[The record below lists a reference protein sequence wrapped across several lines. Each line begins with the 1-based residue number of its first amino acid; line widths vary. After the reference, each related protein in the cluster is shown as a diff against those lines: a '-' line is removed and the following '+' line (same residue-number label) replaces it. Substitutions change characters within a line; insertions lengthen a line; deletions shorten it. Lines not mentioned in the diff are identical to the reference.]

1 MKWIKKFNESKFTE
15 FDNILND
22 VKDMCIDFG
31 DLGLDYKVM
40 VKNYN
45 AQEKIQ
51 AQIAI
56 GGEIISKEI
65 DNKKV
70 YVKNPV
76 NIEFYK
82 YILIEITDT
91 SYGFE
96 TDREEFNSI
105 LSRIKD
111 YIESQGNIFLVSRY
125 DENDNY
131 YLNDTG
137 YTTFDEYLKDQGNF
151 YGFEIR
157 IIISS

>member
-1 MKWIKKFNESKFTE
+1 MKWIKKFNESRFAE

-40 VKNYN
+40 VKNIN
-45 AQEKIQ
+45 SHEKVKLTE
-51 AQIAI
+51 I
-56 GGEIISKEI
+56 GI
-65 DNKKV
+65 
-70 YVKNPV
+70 NPV
-76 NIEFYK
+76 NIKFYK

-91 SYGFE
+91 SHGFK

-125 DENDNY
+125 DENENY

-157 IIISS
+157 IILN

>member
-1 MKWIKKFNESKFTE
+1 MKWIKKFNESRFTE
-15 FDNILND
+15 FDNILDD

-40 VKNYN
+40 VKNIN
-45 AQEKIQ
+45 NITNLQSFLSHEK
-51 AQIAI
+51 AKLTEI
-56 GGEIISKEI
+56 GI
-65 DNKKV
+65 
-70 YVKNPV
+70 NPV
-76 NIEFYK
+76 NIKFYK

-157 IIISS
+157 IIIAN